1 MSTNDNTNGEVIQ
14 STPTDPVIEKWYE
27 HKLKEEQE
35 TPKRLEDASKALT
48 GIISITLAIFL
59 SVAKSSFENSP
70 GRVVIVALTLWLLS
84 LVAAFLVV
92 FPFRYS
98 FSKGSTEKYIETHQK
113 AVCRK
118 YSLLVVAVAL
128 YVVALGLLVAEF
140 LA

>member
-1 MSTNDNTNGEVIQ
+1 MEEPEIIESI
-14 STPTDPVIEKWYE
+14 PTDPVIEKWYE

-35 TPKRLEDASKALT
+35 TTKRLEDAAKALT

-70 GRVVIVALTLWLLS
+70 GRCVIVALTLWLLS
-84 LVAAFLVV
+84 LVAAFMVV

-98 FSKGSTEKYIETHQK
+98 FSKGSTEEYIKTHRK

-118 YSLLVVAVAL
+118 YVLLVVSAVLFIA
-128 YVVALGLLVAEF
+128 ALGLLVWEF
-140 LA
+140 FA